1 MQTAAAYIRVST
13 KDQAEL
19 SPDSQIKLIREYAKS
34 HDMVLPE
41 EYIFRDDG
49 ISGRSA
55 AKRPAFLQMIAT
67 AKGKDHPFDVL
78 LLWKFSRFARNQEE
92 SIVYKSLL
100 RRDCGVE
107 VVSISEPLADGP
119 FGSLIERI
127 IEWMDDFYSTRLSGE
142 VRRGMAEKASRGGV
156 VAAAPFGYR
165 NEGGTLVPHPEQAE
179 GVRHLFARFLAGIPY
194 RALADEMNAL
204 GYRLRR
210 GGRFDARSVK
220 YILLNPVYT
229 GKIRWS
235 PSDGGGYFNTGA
247 EDVILTQGSHEPIIE
262 PEIFEAVQDKIAEI
276 EAAHF
281 RYRRETRPGDYM
293 LKGLVRCSACGA
305 TLVKAAHGSMQCN
318 AYARGGCRVSHSIK
332 MERLEEMVVES
343 LETLL
348 RGGEFELHWREPPKG
363 AAAPAELEARIRAE
377 EKKLARV
384 KEAYAAGIDTLE
396 EYRYNKGVI
405 TEAIAA
411 LRAQRPAKRPD
422 TKQFRAAFAKR
433 TLGVVR
439 QLRDPS
445 LSAAD
450 KNAMLK
456 AFIER
461 IVYDRRTETLH
472 FAFYYS

>member
-1 MQTAAAYIRVST
+1 MQIAAAYIRVST
-13 KDQAEL
+13 KDQTEL
-19 SPDSQIKLIREYAKS
+19 SPDSQIKLIWEYAKN

-41 EYIFRDDG
+41 EFIFRDDG

-55 AKRPAFLQMIAT
+55 ARRPAFLRMIAA
-67 AKGKDHPFDVL
+67 AKSKQHPFSVL

-107 VVSISEPLADGP
+107 VISISEPLADGP

-165 NEGGTLVPHPEQAE
+165 NEGGTLVPLPEQAE
-179 GVRHLFARFLAGIPY
+179 GVRQLFAHFLAGASY
-194 RALADEMNAL
+194 RALANEMNLL

-210 GGRFDARSVK
+210 GGKFDARIVK
-220 YILLNPVYT
+220 YILLNPVYI

-235 PSDGGGYFNTGA
+235 PSNGGGYFNNGA
-247 EDVILTQGSHEPIIE
+247 EDIILAQGNHKPIIE
-262 PEIFEAVQDKIAEI
+262 PEAFERTQAKIAET
-276 EAAHF
+276 EAAHLC
-281 RYRRETRPGDYM
+281 YRRETHPGDYL

-305 TLVKAAHGSMQCN
+305 TLVKSSSGSMQCN
-318 AYARGGCRVSHSIK
+318 AYAKGKCNISHSIK
-332 MERLEEMVVES
+332 SERLEKMVETS

-348 RGGEFELHWREPPKG
+348 RGSEFELHRHEPPK
-363 AAAPAELEARIRAE
+363 EVISIDLEARIRAAE
-377 EKKLARV
+377 RKLMRV

-396 EYRYNKGVI
+396 EYCCHKDIILKEITALQRQKLDGRPVKRQQATFTRQSVI
-405 TEAIAA
+405 
-411 LRAQRPAKRPD
+411 Q
-422 TKQFRAAFAKR
+422 
-433 TLGVVR
+433 
-439 QLRDPS
+439 QLRDPF
-445 LSAAD
+445 LPIEA

-472 FAFYYS
+472 FVFFYS